1 MDLTRAS
8 RRAAALA
15 VGSLASLTLLAGP
28 AVASAETFT
37 SHDTEPVS
45 GDVFT
50 CGTNV
55 LTVTGGTLA
64 QVFHETEDAQGMYHY
79 TGTVVPHDVT
89 LVDGAGNT
97 YTISGASWF
106 GGTSTDDEG
115 NDPIEFTGTD
125 HFVIHDA
132 SGAAYGTVRLIGH
145 LSPNGHSVDFD
156 RGDCVLPED
165 SE

>member
-1 MDLTRAS
+1 VQFTRAS

-15 VGSLASLTLLAGP
+15 VGSLASLTLVAGP
-28 AVASAETFT
+28 AGASAETFT
-37 SHDTEPVS
+37 SHDTEPAA
-45 GDVFT
+45 GAVFT
-50 CGTNV
+50 CGSND
-55 LTVTGGTLA
+55 LTVTDGTLA
-64 QVFHETEDAQGMYHY
+64 EVFHENEDAQGMYHF

-89 LVDGAGNT
+89 LVDGTGNT

-106 GGTSTDDEG
+106 GGTSTDDQG
-115 NDPIEFTGTD
+115 NDPIVFTGTD

-132 SGAAYGTVRLIGH
+132 SGAAYATVRLIGH

-165 SE
+165 G

>member
-1 MDLTRAS
+1 VHLTRTS
-8 RRAAALA
+8 RRAAAFA
-15 VGSLASLTLLAGP
+15 VGSVASLLLIAGP
-28 AVASAETFT
+28 AGASAETFT
-37 SHDTEPVS
+37 GHSSEPVA

-50 CGTNV
+50 CSGND

-64 QVFHETEDAQGMYHY
+64 EVFHENEDAQRMFHY

-106 GGTSTDDEG
+106 GGTSTDDMG
-115 NDPIEFTGTD
+115 NDPIVFTGTD

-132 SGAAYGTVRLIGH
+132 SGAAYATVRLIGH
-145 LSPNGHSVDFD
+145 LSPNGHTVEFD

-165 SE
+165 G

>member
-1 MDLTRAS
+1 VHLTRAS

-28 AVASAETFT
+28 AGASAETFT
-37 SHDTEPVS
+37 GHDTESVV
-45 GDVFT
+45 GDAFN
-50 CGTNV
+50 CNGNV
-55 LTVTGGTLA
+55 ITVTEGTLA
-64 QVFHETEDAQGMYHY
+64 EVFHETEDAQGLFHF

-89 LVDGAGNT
+89 LADADGNT

-115 NDPIEFTGTD
+115 NDAIVFTGTD

-145 LSPNGHSVDFD
+145 LSPNGHGVDFD
-156 RGDCVLPED
+156 RGDCMLPED
-165 SE
+165 A